1 MWKSQSS
8 DSRLIME
15 NPIVI
20 VDLGLGNLGSVG
32 NLLDRLN
39 VPWISSEHPV
49 VSPIYILPGVG
60 AFDHG
65 IGRLR
70 STGWAD
76 FLVSEASTK
85 AIIGLCLGM
94 QLLCEGSDEGTASG
108 LHLLPGRFR
117 RFAGDKTA
125 ERILKVPH
133 MGWNVV
139 SATEHCPSWLG
150 HSMQNSR
157 YYFVHSFYYEGPD
170 EVAKL
175 GETNYGIGFP
185 SVVGRGK
192 IYGLQFHP
200 EKSHKFGVELMSALL
215 KEVSK

>member
-1 MWKSQSS
+1 MWANQSS
-8 DSRLIME
+8 HSGLILE
-15 NPIVI
+15 SPIII

-32 NLLDRLN
+32 SLLDRLN
-39 VPWISSEHPV
+39 VPWVSSEQPV
-49 VSPIYILPGVG
+49 VGTIYILPGVG

-65 IGRLR
+65 IARLR

-76 FLVSEASTK
+76 FLISEAPTK

-94 QLLCEGSDEGTASG
+94 QLLCEGSEEGAESG

-117 RFAGDKTA
+117 RFAGGKTA

-139 SATEHCPSWLG
+139 SATAHCPSWLE
-150 HSMQNSR
+150 HSIQNSR

-175 GETNYGIGFP
+175 GETIYGFGFT
-185 SVVGRGK
+185 SIVGRGK

>member
-1 MWKSQSS
+1 
-8 DSRLIME
+8 
-15 NPIVI
+15 
-20 VDLGLGNLGSVG
+20 
-32 NLLDRLN
+32 
-39 VPWISSEHPV
+39 
-49 VSPIYILPGVG
+49 
-60 AFDHG
+60 
-65 IGRLR
+65 
-70 STGWAD
+70 
-76 FLVSEASTK
+76 
-85 AIIGLCLGM
+85 M

>member
-1 MWKSQSS
+1 MWTNQSS
-8 DSRLIME
+8 DSQLFME
-15 NPIVI
+15 TPIVI

-39 VPWISSEHPV
+39 VPWISSEYPV

-65 IGRLR
+65 IARLR

-76 FLVSEASTK
+76 FLISEASTK

-117 RFAGDKTA
+117 RFDGGKTS

-139 SATEHCPSWLG
+139 SATEHCPSWLE
-150 HSMQNSR
+150 HSMEDSR

-175 GETNYGIGFP
+175 GETKYGIGFT

-192 IYGLQFHP
+192 IYGFQFHP
-200 EKSHKFGVELMSALL
+200 EKSHKFGVELMGALL
-215 KEVSK
+215 KEISK